1 MTSVLI
7 FCETSRKIKNATFQQ
22 TFEGWRTVYLIAAG
36 VATAGATVFLVL
48 GDTSIQEWNYPD
60 RKRPTKDQE
69 SAETC

>member
-1 MTSVLI
+1 MIRGLI
-7 FCETSRKIKNATFQQ
+7 FHDIIRKLENPMFQQ

-48 GDTSIQEWNYPD
+48 GDTSIQEWNYPE

>member
-1 MTSVLI
+1 M
-7 FCETSRKIKNATFQQ
+7 FQQ

-60 RKRPTKDQE
+60 RKRPAKSKSGISPMSEGVFNIRIDHKTVTE
-69 SAETC
+69 L

>member
-1 MTSVLI
+1 M
-7 FCETSRKIKNATFQQ
+7 
-22 TFEGWRTVYLIAAG
+22 IAAG

-60 RKRPTKDQE
+60 RKRPSKDQE